1 VAISL
6 ASARARLRDWGGA
19 VAAILLPAP
28 CGVCGEQLDSARRIP
43 ICDACLAQFQPIAW
57 HLCEH
62 CGRPILSDFAAEISP
77 LLCGICRR
85 DLYDFDFARSF
96 SPYSLVAS
104 RAILML
110 KYEQVLP
117 LGAWFAAKLAALVRA
132 NPAGFAADVVVPV
145 PLHAARFR
153 ERGYN
158 QAELIARPL
167 ARLLGLPFKSYL
179 LVRTKP
185 RPDKLKLTIRERW
198 RTVRGAYAT
207 REGTQ
212 VDNLRVLLVDD
223 VFTTGATLDACSRAL
238 RKAGAVRVAGLTVAR
253 VLPPS
258 FSRPESR
265 IVPVPQGES
274 PAGTTARTGKPFGSA
289 DVGKDF

>member
-1 VAISL
+1 VAINL

-19 VAAILLPAP
+19 VAAVLLPAP

-43 ICDACLAQFQPIAW
+43 ICDTCLRQFQPIAW

-77 LLCGICRR
+77 LLCGLCRR

-96 SPYSLVAS
+96 SPYGPVAS

-117 LGAWFAAKLAALVRA
+117 LGAWFAAKLAELVRA
-132 NPAGFAADVVVPV
+132 NPAGFAADIVVPV

-179 LVRTKP
+179 LMRTKP

-265 IVPVPQGES
+265 IVPQGHS
-274 PAGTTARTGKPFGSA
+274 PVGTAAT
-289 DVGKDF
+289 